1 MWTTDERDAWLG
13 PALEQMTD
21 EQAAARALGFPGLTI
36 RLLGV
41 ENRDMKVAGSHPREA
56 EMTTTASAK
65 QVSFLQGM
73 LSRTA
78 ATDEQIKEAAAEVI
92 DDFAKGANFQSGA
105 ADTPRFNNL
114 DTAKMVEL
122 TVSAARNPE
131 SADKVFVSF
140 AISAL
145 KDIRYFGG
153 PRNR

>member
-1 MWTTDERDAWLG
+1 
-13 PALEQMTD
+13 
-21 EQAAARALGFPGLTI
+21 
-36 RLLGV
+36 
-41 ENRDMKVAGSHPREA
+41 
-56 EMTTTASAK
+56 MTTTASAK